1 MNQTAY
7 CVCGY
12 NAAVVE
18 LLHAKRMLYRQLIL
32 MDIEQK
38 VVMCLPVGIE
48 QYAVADYA
56 GKKFKHNKSSIGTY
70 SGIIGQ
76 LITTCNIE
84 SKFL

>member
-1 MNQTAY
+1 
-7 CVCGY
+7 
-12 NAAVVE
+12 
-18 LLHAKRMLYRQLIL
+18 